1 MSKVI
6 KLKQSDIE
14 NIVSNIIKEQS
25 QENNAPQNKGGVEL
39 QLGIAD
45 DGTYYVF
52 RTLDNGQDE
61 ILAHVK

>member
-14 NIVSNIIKEQS
+14 TIVSNIIKEQI
-25 QENNAPQNKGGVEL
+25 QEDAPQNKGGVEL

>member
-25 QENNAPQNKGGVEL
+25 QENVPQNKGGVEL

-45 DGTYYVF
+45 DGTYYVY

-61 ILAHVK
+61 VLAHVK

>member
-14 NIVSNIIKEQS
+14 TIVSNIIKEQI
-25 QENNAPQNKGGVEL
+25 QEDAPQNKGGVEL

-61 ILAHVK
+61 VLAHVK

>member
-14 NIVSNIIKEQS
+14 TIVSNIIKEQI
-25 QENNAPQNKGGVEL
+25 QEDAPQNKGGVEL

-45 DGTYYVF
+45 DGKYYVF

>member
-25 QENNAPQNKGGVEL
+25 EENAPQNKGAVEL

-45 DGTYYVF
+45 DGTYYVY

-61 ILAHVK
+61 VLAHVK